1 VGDRPA
7 RRQSTGEFSGRLNGV
22 TYHVVV
28 EPDIWTV
35 LTAVGTV
42 GALSGIIVALV
53 FNRRS
58 LALARQNAEAT
69 AERAEAAAALSADS
83 TDRIVEA
90 LNAISLS
97 GAGAAHP
104 QPRVTW
110 SLEKLSG
117 SMYRLTNTGNA
128 KAWHVK
134 IDSHETLPL
143 INVPEDEDI
152 DATGAVSFY
161 ASVSLGTRDR
171 TITVT
176 WDSDE
181 QGSPGGPPWRYP
193 LPP

>member
-1 VGDRPA
+1 MAPGQFV
-7 RRQSTGEFSGRLNGV
+7 GRLHGV

-28 EPDIWTV
+28 EPDIWTI

-42 GALSGIIVALV
+42 VALGAIIVV
-53 FNRRS
+53 FWFNRRS
-58 LALARQNAEAT
+58 LALDRENAEAT

-90 LNAISLS
+90 LGAISLS
-97 GAGAAHP
+97 GTGAAQP
-104 QPRVTW
+104 LPRVTW
-110 SLEKLSG
+110 SLEKVSG

-143 INVPEDEDI
+143 INVPEDRDL
-152 DATGAVSFY
+152 DATEAVDFF

-176 WDSDE
+176 WDGDE
-181 QGSPGGPPWRYP
+181 QGNPGGTWRYP